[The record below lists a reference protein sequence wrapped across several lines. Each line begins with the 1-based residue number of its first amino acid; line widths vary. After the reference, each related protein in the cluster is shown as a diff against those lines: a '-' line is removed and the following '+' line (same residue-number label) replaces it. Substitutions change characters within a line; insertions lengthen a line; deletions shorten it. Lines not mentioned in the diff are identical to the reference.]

1 MFRGAEGVQD
11 TLSPHRAAMRGG
23 LQMQAVV
30 LGNFDGVHVG
40 HAHLFRIA
48 REAVGVGRVAAVT
61 FEPLPAAVLRPDRPM
76 GRLTPRDERRQL
88 LREVCGVDSVLELEP
103 TPELLG
109 RTPEEFIADLRAR
122 LAFDAV
128 IEGPDFRFGRARMGG
143 LDTLRALGMERGFR
157 VIEAPPLS
165 VELTDGSS
173 VEARS
178 SIARALLAEGRV
190 ADAAC
195 VFGRPYELRCT
206 TTRGDQ
212 RGRTIGWPT
221 MNLDAAGRILPA
233 DGVYAGE
240 ATLPDGRTATAAI
253 SVGTKP
259 TFGESPRTCEA
270 TLLAPDGAPLS
281 LPLDWYGFPLRLRFH
296 RWIRGMERFGSLE
309 ALLARMEVDRVA
321 VLAAAASAAE
331 PIDRPSPPPALP

>member
-1 MFRGAEGVQD
+1 
-11 TLSPHRAAMRGG
+11 
-23 LQMQAVV
+23 MQAVV
-30 LGNFDGVHVG
+30 IGNFDGVHVG

-48 REAVGVGRVAAVT
+48 REAVRGGRAVAVT

-76 GRLTPRDERRQL
+76 GRLTPREERRQL
-88 LREVCGVDSVLELEP
+88 LRDGCGVDEVLELEP
-103 TPELLG
+103 SLELLG
-109 RTPEEFIADLRAR
+109 RSPAEFIADLRAR
-122 LAFDAV
+122 LGFDV
-128 IEGPDFRFGRARMGG
+128 IVEGPDFRFGRARAGG
-143 LDTLRALGMERGFR
+143 LDTLRALGVEHGFR
-157 VIEAPPLS
+157 VIEAPPLC
-165 VELTDGSS
+165 VELHDGSS

-178 SIARALLAEGRV
+178 STARALLAAGRV
-190 ADAAC
+190 SDAAL
-195 VFGRPYELRCT
+195 VFGRPYELHCP

-240 ATLPDGRTATAAI
+240 ANLPDGTPAIAAI

-270 TLLAPDGAPLS
+270 TLLAPDGRPLA

-296 RWIRGMERFGSLE
+296 RWIRGMERFDSLE
-309 ALLARMEVDRVA
+309 ALLARMEVDRA
-321 VLAAAASAAE
+321 EILAAADEASLR
-331 PIDRPSPPPALP
+331 RPAGGSR